1 MEEIIAKKYA
11 QALIKTYD
19 NATLKRLSDVLCS
32 ACRAFEL
39 EKFRD
44 IIHSPYV
51 QKAKKKELLMS
62 LLENQKEFENFVD
75 LLIQNSRIEIMPFIA
90 DILQK
95 HLRSLQNQH
104 KAVLYANKNLDS
116 GTIDS
121 IAKSLSNRL
130 GAKLSIE
137 QSQAKIDGIRLVVDD
152 LGVEISF
159 LKKKFFDDLQ
169 SHILKAI

>member
-19 NATLKRLSDVLCS
+19 NATLKKLTEVLCE
-32 ACRAFEL
+32 ACKAFEV

-51 QKAKKKELLMS
+51 SKSKKKDLLLS
-62 LLENQKEFENFVD
+62 LLDNQKEFANFVD
-75 LLIQNSRIEIMPFIA
+75 LLIQNARIEIMPFIA
-90 DILQK
+90 EILQK

-104 KAVLYANKNLDS
+104 KAILYANKNLDS
-116 GTIDS
+116 STIES

-130 GAKLSIE
+130 GAKLS
-137 QSQAKIDGIRLVVDD
+137 
-152 LGVEISF
+152 ISF

-169 SHILKAI
+169 SHILRAI

>member
-19 NATLKRLSDVLCS
+19 NTVLKRLTDVLCS
-32 ACRAFEL
+32 ACVAFEL

-51 QKAKKKELLMS
+51 QKSKKKDLLLS
-62 LLENQKEFENFVD
+62 LLENQKELAGFVD
-75 LLIQNSRIEIMPFIA
+75 LLIQNNRLDIIPFIA
-90 DILQK
+90 EILQK
-95 HLRSLQNQH
+95 HLRSLENQY
-104 KAVLYANKNLDS
+104 KAVLYASKSLDS
-116 GTIDS
+116 STIDS
-121 IAKSLSNRL
+121 IAKSLSNKL

-137 QSQAKIDGIRLVVDD
+137 QSQTRIDGIRLVVED

>member
-19 NATLKRLSDVLCS
+19 NATLKKLTEVLCE
-32 ACRAFEL
+32 ACKAFEV

-51 QKAKKKELLMS
+51 SKAKKKDLLLS
-62 LLENQKEFENFVD
+62 LLDNQKEFANFVD
-75 LLIQNSRIEIMPFIA
+75 LLIQNARIEIMPFIA
-90 DILQK
+90 EILQK

-104 KAVLYANKNLDS
+104 KAILYANKNLDS

-121 IAKSLSNRL
+121 IAKSLSHRL

-137 QSQAKIDGIRLVVDD
+137 QSQAKIDGIRLVVED